1 MPETSE
7 LISGIIGA
15 LVGAFAALLSTIYL
29 EHKKDVENKRGI
41 KDIILADL
49 GTQAKVLKQFGR
61 DFYYLK
67 KHIKSEKALSD
78 IYAGKAD
85 AYTDNVY
92 KSNTM
97 IEYNAAFGNSLFIDF
112 QELYEKIILFKK
124 QPASQ
129 VWLDYQ
135 SRYTFIKNT
144 NTIAEE
150 SKEGLIIKNRVDY
163 ITKIDTELENCEL
176 LLNGINKIKPRIERL
191 EFPLFK
197 YEKLLTA
204 LNVTTLFTAFRLLL
218 YALTVM
224 LLLKACNT

>member
-29 EHKKDVENKRGI
+29 EHKKDVENKKGI
-41 KDIILADL
+41 KNIILADL
-49 GTQAKVLKQFGR
+49 GTQAKVLKQFGKE
-61 DFYYLK
+61 FYYLK
-67 KHIKSEKALSD
+67 KHIQSEKALSD

-135 SRYTFIKNT
+135 NRYSFIKNT
-144 NTIAEE
+144 NTIQEE
-150 SKEGLIIKNRVDY
+150 SKESWVIKNRVDY
-163 ITKIDTELENCEL
+163 ITKIDTELENCEI
-176 LLNGINKIKPRIERL
+176 LLNDINKIKPKIERL

-197 YEKLLTA
+197 NENIFKKV
-204 LNVTTLFTAFRLLL
+204 NVFTLGLFRLLL

-224 LLLKACNT
+224 LLAKACK